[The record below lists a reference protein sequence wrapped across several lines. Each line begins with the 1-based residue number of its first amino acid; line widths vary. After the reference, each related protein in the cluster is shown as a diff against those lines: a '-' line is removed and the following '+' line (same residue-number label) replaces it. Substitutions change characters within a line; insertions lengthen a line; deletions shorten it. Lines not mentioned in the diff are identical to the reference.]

1 MIETHAAT
9 QAESQA
15 RISKPRIALIRD
27 LMEENWPSMD
37 LVADMLFE
45 RLSREHA
52 PTLQVTEIRPG
63 LQRRFSRLPL
73 AGPAAVF
80 QNADRLINR
89 FLDYPRALKARVEEF
104 DLFHLID
111 HSYSQLIH
119 DLPPGKTVVTC
130 HDLDTFRCLL
140 EPGREPRPR
149 WFRAM
154 TDRILSGFRKAAY
167 VIADSAFTRDE
178 ILRFG
183 LHPPERLTVIS
194 NGVHPGCSP
203 HPDPAA
209 DAQLS
214 RLLSKGSGDSTGT
227 IWLLSVGSSIPRK
240 RLDVLLRVFAK
251 VRGELGN
258 VGLLRIGEALTP
270 EQRELARQ
278 LGVESALVEL
288 GFVSREILTAAFRRA
303 RLLLQTSDAEG
314 FGLPPIEAMACG
326 CQVIS
331 SDLPVLREVGGTA
344 ATYCAVADIEDW
356 RSAVVS
362 AIENRNFDPAGGFAN
377 AARYSWSEN
386 AAGTAR
392 VYRQVLA
399 EARGSGVSD

>member
-1 MIETHAAT
+1 MIETQAT
-9 QAESQA
+9 TPALSEA
-15 RISKPRIALIRD
+15 LVRKPRIALIRD

-37 LVADMLFE
+37 LVADMVFE
-45 RLSREHA
+45 RLNQEHA
-52 PTLQVTEIRPG
+52 ATLQVTEICPP
-63 LQRRFSRLPL
+63 LQRRFSRLPMV
-73 AGPAAVF
+73 GPTAISH
-80 QNADRLINR
+80 NTDRLINR

-119 DLPPGKTVVTC
+119 DLPPGRTVVTC
-130 HDLDTFRCLL
+130 HDLDTFRCVL
-140 EPGREPRPR
+140 EPAREPRPR

-154 TDRILSGFRKAAY
+154 TERILAGFRKATY
-167 VIADSAFTRDE
+167 VIADSTFTGDE

-183 LHPPERLTVIS
+183 LHPPDRITVIS
-194 NGVHPGCSP
+194 NGVHPSCSP
-203 HPDPAA
+203 DTDPVA

-214 RLLSKGSGDSTGT
+214 RLLSNDSAET

-240 RLDVLLRVFAK
+240 RLDVLLRVFAQ
-251 VRGELGN
+251 VRSVVGN
-258 VGLLRIGEALTP
+258 VCLLRIGEALTP

-278 LGVESALVEL
+278 LGVDSAVLEL
-288 GFVSREILTAAFRRA
+288 GFVSREILAAAFRRA

-344 ATYCAVADIEDW
+344 ATYCAVGDIEGW
-356 RSAVVS
+356 RNAVVG
-362 AIENRNFDPAGGFAN
+362 AIQNRNYDRAGGFAN
-377 AARYSWSEN
+377 AARFSWSEN
-386 AAGTAR
+386 AARTAR
-392 VYRQVLA
+392 VYEQVL
-399 EARGSGVSD
+399 R

>member
-1 MIETHAAT
+1 MIETQTRKPA
-9 QAESQA
+9 QSQV
-15 RISKPRIALIRD
+15 RLRQPRIALIRD
-27 LMEENWPSMD
+27 LLEENWPSMD
-37 LVADMLFE
+37 LVADMVFE
-45 RLSREHA
+45 RLNQEHA
-52 PTLQVTEIRPG
+52 ATLEVTEICPP

-73 AGPAAVF
+73 VGSAAIF
-80 QNADRLINR
+80 HNSDRLINR
-89 FLDYPRALKARVEEF
+89 FLDYPRALKGRVGEF

-130 HDLDTFRCLL
+130 HDLDTFRCVL

-154 TDRILSGFRKAAY
+154 TDRILSGFRKATY
-167 VIADSAFTRDE
+167 VIADSDFTRDE

-183 LHPPERLTVIS
+183 LHPPDRITVIS
-194 NGVHPGCSP
+194 NGVHPSCSP
-203 HPDPAA
+203 DPDPIA

-214 RLLSKGSGDSTGT
+214 RLLSDDSPET

-240 RLDVLLRVFAK
+240 RLDVLLRVFVQ
-251 VRGELGN
+251 VRSQVAN
-258 VGLLRIGEALTP
+258 VRLLRIGEALTP

-278 LGVESALVEL
+278 LGVESAVLEL

-344 ATYCAVADIEDW
+344 ATYCAVGDIEGW
-356 RSAVVS
+356 RNAVVS
-362 AIENRNFDPAGGFAN
+362 AIQNRNFDRARGLSN
-377 AARYSWSEN
+377 AARFSWSEN
-386 AAGTAR
+386 AARTAR
-392 VYRQVLA
+392 VYAQVLA
-399 EARGSGVSD
+399 EARGSRLSD

>member
-1 MIETHAAT
+1 MSTAT
-9 QAESQA
+9 VPKTQP
-15 RISKPRIALIRD
+15 RRPRIALIRD
-27 LMEENWPSMD
+27 LTEENWPSMD

-45 RLSREHA
+45 RLNQEHA
-52 PTLQVTEIRPG
+52 ATLEVTGICPP

-73 AGPAAVF
+73 AGPTAIF

-89 FLDYPRALKARVEEF
+89 FLDYPRALKSRIEEF

-119 DLPPGKTVVTC
+119 HLPPGKTVVTC
-130 HDLDTFRCLL
+130 HDLDTFRCVL
-140 EPGREPRPR
+140 EPEREPRPG

-154 TDRILSGFRKAAY
+154 TDRILAGFRKATY

-183 LHPPERLTVIS
+183 LHPPERITVIS
-194 NGVHPGCSP
+194 NGVHPACSP
-203 HPDPAA
+203 DPDPVA

-214 RLLSKGSGDSTGT
+214 RLLSNNYRGDSPET

-240 RLDVLLRVFAK
+240 RLDVLLRVFAE
-251 VRGELGN
+251 VRRELGN
-258 VGLLRIGEALTP
+258 VRLLRIGEALTS
-270 EQRELARQ
+270 EQRGLARQ
-278 LGVESALVEL
+278 LGVDSAVVEL
-288 GFVSREILTAAFRRA
+288 GFVSREILSAAFRRA

-314 FGLPPIEAMACG
+314 FGLPPVEAMACG

-344 ATYCAVADIEDW
+344 ATYCAVGDIQGW
-356 RSAVVS
+356 RNAVVG
-362 AIENRNFDPAGGFAN
+362 AIHNRNFDRARGFSN
-377 AARYSWSEN
+377 AARFSWSEN
-386 AAGTAR
+386 AARTAR
-392 VYRQVLA
+392 VYTQVLQGTGTQSA
-399 EARGSGVSD
+399 AK